1 MHHII
6 TALRLAFSFT
16 SPAIYPRKAEMAVPR
31 IKGDLDFVASRYIE
45 VVIACSLLRAG
56 HAHIAQDGLAGF
68 NKAEGEA
75 LIAKGEALFL
85 RHLSA
90 RGEATTCDCWKQQE
104 MHRILGG
111 DAQTI
116 GFLAGLR
123 D

>member
-6 TALRLAFSFT
+6 NALRKAFAFT

-31 IKGDLDFVASRYIE
+31 LKEDLDFVASRYIE
-45 VVIACSLLRAG
+45 VVIACSLMRAG
-56 HAHIAQDGLAGF
+56 QGYIANGETA
-68 NKAEGEA
+68 KGEA
-75 LIAKGEALFL
+75 VFAKGEALYL

-90 RGEATTCDCWKQQE
+90 RGEPAFCDCWKQQE

-111 DAQTI
+111 DAETI
-116 GFLAGLR
+116 GFHAGLR

>member
-1 MHHII
+1 MHYII
-6 TALRLAFSFT
+6 TALRNAFAFT

-45 VVIACSLLRAG
+45 VVTAIALLRAG
-56 HAHIAQDGLAGF
+56 HATIANGDT
-68 NKAEGEA
+68 
-75 LIAKGEALFL
+75 AKGEALVAKGEAL
-85 RHLSA
+85 YLNHLSA

-111 DAQTI
+111 DAEAI
-116 GFLAGLR
+116 GFNAGLR